1 MKVLYCAYYKCDGYP
16 FHDLADV
23 VEAVKNPEKDMTE
36 TDSALVVW
44 GGADISPKLYNHPQS
59 RTTWPSETRDDVE
72 WAAMKQAVK
81 LGIPIIGVC
90 RGAQMLC
97 ALAGGYLIQ
106 DVSNHAGSGHYVETY
121 DGHMLLV
128 NSLHH
133 QMLAIEDTEHELLA
147 WSAPNRS
154 QRYIYKDDLE
164 WAPPKDFKE
173 PEFVHFP
180 TVKGLAVQWH
190 PEMMAPDAPATQFV
204 LKEYYERYSK
214 VGSV

>member
-1 MKVLYCAYYKCDGYP
+1 MKILYSAFYGTDGYP
-16 FHDLADV
+16 FHELAERV
-23 VEAVKNPEKDMTE
+23 VSVRNPSQEMVEKDA
-36 TDSALVVW
+36 ALVVW
-44 GGADISPKLYNHPQS
+44 GGADINPKLYGHPQS
-59 RTTWPSETRDDVE
+59 RTTWPSEQRDDVE
-72 WAAMKQAVK
+72 WAAMKRAVE
-81 LGIPIIGVC
+81 LGIPIIGIC

-106 DVSNHAGSGHYVETY
+106 DVTNHAGSGHHVETY
-121 DGHMLLV
+121 DGHILFV

-154 QRYIYKDDLE
+154 RHYIYKDDLE
-164 WAPPKDFKE
+164 WTPPEYFKE

-190 PEMMAPDAPATQFV
+190 PEMMAPDALATQFV
-204 LKEYYERYSK
+204 LKEYHERYSK
-214 VGSV
+214 IVSI